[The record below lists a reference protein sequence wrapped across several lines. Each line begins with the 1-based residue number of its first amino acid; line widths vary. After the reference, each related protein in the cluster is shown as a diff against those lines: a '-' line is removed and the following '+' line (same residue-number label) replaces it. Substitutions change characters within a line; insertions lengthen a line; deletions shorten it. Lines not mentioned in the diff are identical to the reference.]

1 MVSVAIRIATMLVRR
16 VSGEV
21 IKAFLVIELLD
32 YQVVWKIP
40 EELRAE

>member
-1 MVSVAIRIATMLVRR
+1 MLVRR
-16 VSGEV
+16 GSGEV
-21 IKAFLVIELLD
+21 MKVFLVIELLD